1 MHNVFYIYVAL
12 GFNIWWVGIWQ
23 ECRNNC
29 WASDFLP
36 AQTYFWCLIFM
47 LFQIGFRFVENISC
61 NLPGSKSGFQRPIL
75 AFWKWIHLL
84 SFLSTESKSITEMLR
99 YYWDTYPKRIL
110 TTSFWSNIPDSPVHK
125 QNILLISLCLCLD
138 EWLAKRLGLKKKKAI
153 YFLPWCA
160 LVHYTR
166 NCFSLASFNWAYA
179 GSFCFLNSAMEEF
192 EVHIGFFF
200 FLLNFSLVK
209 VHYWARMRISSLI
222 IYYPV
227 DVSWTWIVASLMEL
241 VVKYSNFSPIHL

>member
-1 MHNVFYIYVAL
+1 
-12 GFNIWWVGIWQ
+12 
-23 ECRNNC
+23 
-29 WASDFLP
+29 
-36 AQTYFWCLIFM
+36 M
-47 LFQIGFRFVENISC
+47 L
-61 NLPGSKSGFQRPIL
+61 
-75 AFWKWIHLL
+75 W
-84 SFLSTESKSITEMLR
+84 
-99 YYWDTYPKRIL
+99 YYWDTLYPKRIL
-110 TTSFWSNIPDSPVHK
+110 TASFWSNIPDSPVHK
-125 QNILLISLCLCLD
+125 QKILLISLCRWLD
-138 EWLAKRLGLKKKKAI
+138 EWLAKRLGLKKKAI

-200 FLLNFSLVK
+200 FLLNLSLVK

-241 VVKYSNFSPIHL
+241 VFKYPNFSPIYLLIFCFFVDIISETFSFRCNFIYPFRQRLNLSSLRSTKSFVKKKKNSTKRVLFVDDSNNIMFK